1 MRNRFDKQLSEMN
14 HELMNMAMLVES
26 SISMAVAAMQQGN
39 AEAAQ
44 KIILKDDEIDHKER
58 EIERMCFML
67 LLSQQPVAGDLRSI
81 STVLKMLTDLERIGD
96 HASDISEITIMN
108 ADKALKLP
116 VYIPQMAETTG
127 LMVRNAIDAFIQK
140 DLVRARAVIRN
151 DDIVD
156 DLFLQL
162 RNELIDS
169 LRSRKEDLDGEQVL
183 DLLMIGK
190 YFERIG
196 DHAVN
201 IAEWVEFVITGTYKD
216 ETVAG

>member
-1 MRNRFDKQLSEMN
+1 MRDRFDKQLADMN
-14 HELMNMAMLVES
+14 HELMSMAMLVES
-26 SISMAVAAMQQGN
+26 SISMAVAAMQQN
-39 AEAAQ
+39 DTEVA
-44 KIILKDDEIDHKER
+44 KSIILKDDEIDQKER
-58 EIERMCFML
+58 EVERMCFML

-108 ADKALKLP
+108 AAHSLP
-116 VYIPQMAETTG
+116 IPAQIPKMAETAG
-127 LMVRNAIDAFIQK
+127 LMVRNAIDAFIQR

-151 DDIVD
+151 DDVVD
-156 DLFLQL
+156 QLFLEL

-169 LRSRKEDLDGEQVL
+169 IRNNMDAQSGEHILDM
-183 DLLMIGK
+183 LMVGK

-201 IAEWVEFVITGTYKD
+201 IAEWVVFDITGKHKD
-216 ETVAG
+216 GTVAG

>member
-1 MRNRFDKQLSEMN
+1 MRNRFDKQLTEMN
-14 HELMNMAMLVES
+14 HELMSMAMLVES
-26 SISMAVAAMQQGN
+26 SISMAVAAMQQN
-39 AEAAQ
+39 DAELA
-44 KIILKDDEIDHKER
+44 KNIILKDDEIDHKER

-67 LLSQQPVAGDLRSI
+67 LLSQQPVPGDLRSI

-96 HASDISEITIMN
+96 HASDISEITVMN
-108 ADKALKLP
+108 ADKALELP
-116 VYIPQMAETTG
+116 EYIPQMAETAG

-140 DLVRARAVIRN
+140 DLVKARSVIRN

-156 DLFLQL
+156 DLFLAL

-169 LRSRKEDLDGEQVL
+169 IRTRGNTLDGEQTL
-183 DLLMIGK
+183 DMLMVGK

-201 IAEWVEFVITGTYKD
+201 IAEWVVFDITGMHKD
-216 ETVAG
+216 DTVAG